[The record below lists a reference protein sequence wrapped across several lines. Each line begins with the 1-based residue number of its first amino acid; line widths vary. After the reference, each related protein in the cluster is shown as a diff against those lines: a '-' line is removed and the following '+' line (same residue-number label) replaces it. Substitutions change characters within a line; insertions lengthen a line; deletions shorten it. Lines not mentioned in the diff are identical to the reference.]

1 MTTALAKPRAIKSTD
16 RADLKMRQIA
26 ARLANEMLLT
36 LEKAAAHNEKTAK
49 YPVPRNSAE
58 AQLASRMGKLSPRQ
72 QRKLAQ
78 GLMKRAEANAATRAE
93 MYGDLA
99 KIDLNSSRAI
109 AELVKA
115 VPVAASQKMSVGE
128 VDAFRNRLGGDLKP
142 VAATPAFSKLDLRL
156 HKVVCADD
164 TDLFLEFEG
173 KDEILLDVIATAANG
188 DSTVAPRTDLGQ
200 FKDGQNRVFATPKTL
215 ATFDLTGS
223 QPPIAMLATIV
234 MTEKDFGDSSQF
246 INLILE
252 QLEVLVK
259 DRVDDFITEQLGGSS
274 GSGKTGV
281 TARALNIPPVLLPI
295 ITTLI
300 AMAVEKIFDAI
311 AQIFGDEIF
320 QPQILPIAIA
330 SLTEPFPD
338 GNSDSAEETIEFEGF
353 KGLYK
358 IIVDWRVRL

>member
-1 MTTALAKPRAIKSTD
+1 MTTALAQPRAIKSTD

-36 LEKAAAHNEKTAK
+36 LEKAAAHNERTAK

-72 QRKLAQ
+72 QRKLSR
-78 GLMKRAEANAATRAE
+78 GLMKRVEANAATRAE

-99 KIDLNSSRAI
+99 RVDLNSGRAI
-109 AELVKA
+109 AELVKT
-115 VPVAASQKMSVGE
+115 VPIAASQKMRVGE

-156 HKVVCADD
+156 HKVVCTDD
-164 TDLFLEFEG
+164 TDLVLEFEG

-215 ATFDLTGS
+215 ATFDLSGV
-223 QPPIAMLATIV
+223 QPPVALLATVI

-252 QLEVLVK
+252 QLETLVK
-259 DRVDDFITEQLGGSS
+259 DRVDDFITEQLGGTA
-274 GSGKTGV
+274 GKTGT
-281 TARALNIPPVLLPI
+281 TARALNIPPVLIPV

-300 AMAVEKIFDAI
+300 AMAVEKVFDAI

-320 QPQILPIAIA
+320 PPQILPIAIP

-338 GNSDSAEETIEFEGF
+338 GNTDSAEETIEFEGF

-358 IIVDWRVRL
+358 IVVDWRVRL